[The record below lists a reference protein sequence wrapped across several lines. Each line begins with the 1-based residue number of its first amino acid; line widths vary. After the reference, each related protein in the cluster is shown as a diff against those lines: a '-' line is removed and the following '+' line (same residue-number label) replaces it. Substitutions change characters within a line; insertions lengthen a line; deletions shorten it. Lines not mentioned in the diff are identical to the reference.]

1 MKVKSNVKAGLK
13 ISVSTAAAAAA
24 ASQTTA
30 DVSIE
35 L

>member
-13 ISVSTAAAAAA
+13 ISVSTTAAAAA